1 MTYQEE
7 RKIKDA
13 EKAKRSR
20 VYRFEPVLFDRLN
33 PPANRPDLAPGSLVV
48 KIQPH
53 GCPKNGTMRMAYIG
67 DPETGE
73 FIGLVMEASLLP
85 AKRVKNYE

>member
-7 RKIKDA
+7 KKIKDA

-33 PPANRPDLAPGSLVV
+33 PPAGREIQPGDKVV
-48 KIQPH
+48 KIQPY
-53 GCPKNGTMRMAYIG
+53 GCPKNGTMGMTYVG

-73 FIGLVMEASLLP
+73 FIGMVCLNSLVK
-85 AKRVKNYE
+85 AKR